1 MTTTSASDTAL
12 DVAAET
18 LTTHGC
24 PLGGHEPQCIAES
37 IPHIV
42 WIALADGTTTYFN
55 RQGTDYT
62 GFPREAN
69 YGWDWVNL
77 VHPDDAE
84 LARAGWAHAT
94 TTETPYALEYR
105 IRRHDGAFRWHA
117 FRALPV
123 RGYDGKISTWIGT
136 ATDIDEQKQ
145 LELALRDSERTALE
159 SLRLLESISA
169 ATPVGFKLVDR
180 DFRVISINDNLA
192 HITGR
197 SIDDHLGRT
206 VAELW
211 PELWTQL
218 LLREAYEGALR
229 GETVVNVEVTGQSA
243 EQPGRTRYWL
253 ASYYPVRIGGEI
265 IGVGNVVI
273 DITERKEAEEAHKA
287 LTRNAID
294 AIAATVEA
302 RDPYTAGHQHRVAD
316 LSAAIAVE
324 IGLSPASVEG
334 IRLGANIHDLGKIG
348 VPAEILSRPSRL
360 NALEY
365 ELVKT
370 HTRVGYDIVKDIVF
384 PWPIADMILHHHE
397 RLDGSGYPDGLRG
410 GEIGIEAR
418 IIAVADVV
426 EAMASHRP
434 YRPSMGIDAALTE
447 IATGRAILF
456 DPTVVDTCLTLF
468 REGRVN
474 FATA

>member
-1 MTTTSASDTAL
+1 MTPPTAASAL
-12 DVAAET
+12 DVED
-18 LTTHGC
+18 LS
-24 PLGGHEPQCIAES
+24 LIAES

-42 WIALADGTTTYFN
+42 WTASAGGATTYFN
-55 RQGTDYT
+55 RRGTDYT

-69 YGWDWVNL
+69 YDWDWVNL

-84 LARAGWAHAT
+84 RAHVGWEHAT

-117 FRALPV
+117 FRALPI
-123 RGYDGKISTWIGT
+123 RGGDGKISTWIGT
-136 ATDIDEQKQ
+136 ATDIDEQKG
-145 LELALRDSERTALE
+145 LELSLRESEREALE

-180 DFRVISINDNLA
+180 DLRVININDNLA
-192 HITGR
+192 RITGR
-197 SIDDHLGRT
+197 SIAGHLGRT

-211 PELWTQL
+211 PELWTQF
-218 LLREAYEGALR
+218 RDAYEGALR
-229 GETVVNVEVTGQSA
+229 GETVLNVEVTGPSA
-243 EQPGRTRYWL
+243 EQPGRTMHWL
-253 ASYYPVRIGGEI
+253 ASYYPVHIGGEI
-265 IGVGNVVI
+265 IGVGNVVF
-273 DITERKEAEEAHKA
+273 DITERKEAEAAQHA
-287 LTRNAID
+287 LTHAAVD
-294 AIAATVEA
+294 AMAATVEA

-324 IGLSPASVEG
+324 IGLSAANVDG

-360 NALEY
+360 SALEY
-365 ELVKT
+365 ELVKI
-370 HTRVGYDIVKDIVF
+370 HTRVGYDIVKNIAF

-397 RLDGSGYPDGLRG
+397 RLDGSGYPDGLHG
-410 GEIGIEAR
+410 DEIGIEAR

-426 EAMASHRP
+426 EAMSSHRP

-447 IATGRAILF
+447 IARGRGTLF

-468 REGRVN
+468 RDGRFN
-474 FATA
+474 FGTA